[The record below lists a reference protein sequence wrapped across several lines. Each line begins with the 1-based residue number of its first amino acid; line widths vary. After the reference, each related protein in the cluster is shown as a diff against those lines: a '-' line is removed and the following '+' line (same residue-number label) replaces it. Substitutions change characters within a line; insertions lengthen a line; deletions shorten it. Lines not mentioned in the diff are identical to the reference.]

1 MIGPV
6 TPGVSSGGHDGN
18 RTHTRHQNTR
28 HAVKLTLSTLAVSP
42 GPCPA
47 TVHSLEQALYQVTVL
62 HEGMEKLLS
71 EDNGRILRRRSL
83 LEVKEALAGLPLSS
97 LVLRQ
102 QSAYDEMIGQAP
114 REGDNTLE
122 VPLALA
128 AYPALDHA

>member
-1 MIGPV
+1 M
-6 TPGVSSGGHDGN
+6 
-18 RTHTRHQNTR
+18 
-28 HAVKLTLSTLAVSP
+28 KLTLSALAASP
-42 GPCPA
+42 RACAA

-62 HEGMEKLLS
+62 HEGAEKLLR
-71 EDNGRILRRRSL
+71 ENDGRVFRRRSL
-83 LEVKEALAGLPLSS
+83 LEVKEALADLPVAS

-128 AYPALDHA
+128 PYPLLD